1 MKKLVTFCVL
11 ASSLALVG
19 CNNFFDKWG
28 ASDALNFAK
37 NFDSGFDVCLDHQ
50 AAGLLKITTD
60 YCRKKADIGEFS
72 IVYEEADHSNRVVL
86 KRGFE
91 IAGIVKWQYFGIDFS
106 EEDHETWEKLNDY
119 EKVCFII
126 EKIEDGFQKYG
137 YLGYEPA
144 DNDFFWDDYGTERL
158 FSEAVA
164 SIKDVELMGTKV
176 EDQNAI
182 SLGEKLAAQY
192 GLSNDRGQVVAKT
205 IAAYNKLASKRSLTP
220 VEKDQF
226 SNNLLG
232 VDYKTAE
239 KGFKGGDAKEFETLM
254 ERAAKT
260 NGTTPEAVSAI
271 VKDMVL

>member
-1 MKKLVTFCVL
+1 MKKLVTFFVL

-28 ASDALNFAK
+28 ASDALEFAK
-37 NFDSGFDVCLDHQ
+37 KDYSHWDVCLEYYSVE
-50 AAGLLKITTD
+50 LLKSVEN
-60 YCRKKADIGEFS
+60 CRKRVDIGEFS

-86 KRGFE
+86 KRGVELF
-91 IAGIVKWQYFGIDFS
+91 GLVTWQYFGIDFS
-106 EEDHETWEKLNDY
+106 EEDHDTWEKLDEY
-119 EKVCFII
+119 GKVHFII
-126 EKIEDGFQKYG
+126 EKIEYGFQKYG

-144 DNDFFWDDYGTERL
+144 DHDFFWDDYGTERL

-182 SLGEKLAAQY
+182 TLGEKLAAQY

-226 SNNLLG
+226 STSLLG

-239 KGFKGGDAKEFETLM
+239 KGFRGGDAKEFEALM

>member
-1 MKKLVTFCVL
+1 MKKLVTFFVL

-28 ASDALNFAK
+28 ASDALEFAK
-37 NFDSGFDVCLDHQ
+37 KYDSGHQVCFDNNYPS
-50 AAGLLKITTD
+50 LLKNTE
-60 YCRKKADIGEFS
+60 YCRKHADIGEFS

-86 KRGFE
+86 KRGVELF
-91 IAGIVKWQYFGIDFS
+91 GLVTWQYFGIDFS
-106 EEDHETWEKLNDY
+106 EEDHDTWEKLDEY
-119 EKVCFII
+119 GKVHFII
-126 EKIEDGFQKYG
+126 EKIEYGFQKYG

-144 DNDFFWDDYGTERL
+144 DHDFFWDDYGTERL

-226 SNNLLG
+226 STSLLG

-239 KGFKGGDAKEFETLM
+239 KGFRGGDAKEFEALM